1 MLLVETYLAP
11 SKIHGIGLFAKNCI
25 PKGTKIWEFTPGF
38 DQELT
43 QEQIDQLSE
52 ACRERILNYV
62 YYNANKMRYI
72 LCADDERFINH
83 SKEPNIVGVGF
94 CSDNR
99 KEGET
104 FAARDIEADE
114 ELTEDYRTFD
124 MAKRI
129 LR

>member
-11 SKIHGIGLFAKNCI
+11 SKIHGIGLFAKDRI

-72 LCADDERFINH
+72 LCSDDERFINH
-83 SKEPNIVGVGF
+83 SEEPNIVDIGF
-94 CSDNR
+94 CSDDGE
-99 KEGET
+99 EGEA